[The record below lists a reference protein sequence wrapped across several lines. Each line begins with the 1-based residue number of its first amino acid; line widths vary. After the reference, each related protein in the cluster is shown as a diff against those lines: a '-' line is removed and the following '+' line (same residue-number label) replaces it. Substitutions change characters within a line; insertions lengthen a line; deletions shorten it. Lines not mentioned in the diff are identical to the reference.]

1 MEQYKHLGFPTEY
14 EKALERVN
22 AIDPI
27 KYAKTRNFING
38 QITYLS
44 PYISRG
50 VISTK
55 QVMEKIIEK
64 QYPYPAIEKIIQEL
78 AWREFF
84 QRVWQTKLEQI
95 WDDLKQ
101 DQQEVVHHQMI
112 TSIQKAN
119 TGIESIDF
127 AINGLYEK
135 GYMHNHSRMYL
146 ASIACNIGKAHWI
159 ESSRWMYYHLLD
171 GDIASNNCSWQWVAG
186 AFSSKKY
193 YCNQENVNKYT
204 FSKQQ
209 NTFLDKPY
217 EQLVDL
223 PIPDALQETTVLDLT
238 TNLPKFNTPNID
250 TELPTLIYN
259 SYNLDPIWRKLEKVN
274 RVLLLEPSHFN
285 QYPVS
290 DKVIEFIIDL
300 SKNIEGIQVYTGEIA
315 DIENLY
321 KTNNTWEN
329 QKIISKEHP
338 AFAYYP
344 GIKDQRDWMFPEVNG
359 YYPSF
364 FGFWKKAVRSFR
376 KLLISHLFIIL
387 HL

>member
-1 MEQYKHLGFPTEY
+1 MEQYKHLSFPTEY

-204 FSKQQ
+204 VSKQQ

-238 TNLPKFNTPNID
+238 TNLPKSNTPNID

-359 YYPSF
+359 FHPSF
-364 FGFWKKAVRSFR
+364 FGFWKKAERSFR
-376 KLLISHLFIIL
+376 KLLK
-387 HL
+387 

>member
-1 MEQYKHLGFPTEY
+1 MEKYKHLSFPTDY
-14 EKALERVN
+14 EKIIERVN

-44 PYISRG
+44 PYITRG

-55 QVMEKIIEK
+55 QVMDKILEK

-78 AWREFF
+78 AWREYF
-84 QRVWQTKLEQI
+84 QRVWQSKGVQI
-95 WDDLKQ
+95 WEDLKQ

-135 GYMHNHSRMYL
+135 GYLHNHSRMYL
-146 ASIACNIGKAHWI
+146 ASIACNIGKAHWL
-159 ESSRWMYYHLLD
+159 EPSKWMYYHLLD

-193 YCNQENVNKYT
+193 YCNQENINKYT

-209 NTFLDKPY
+209 NSFLDKPY
-217 EQLVDL
+217 EQLVDM
-223 PIPDALQETTVLDLT
+223 PIPDALQETTVLDLK
-238 TNLPKFNTPNID
+238 TNLPKNTCPQIN

-259 SYNLDPIWRKLEKVN
+259 SYNLDPLWRKDEKAN

-290 DKVIEFIIDL
+290 DKVIEFIFGL
-300 SKNIEGIQVYTGEIA
+300 SKNIEGLQIFTGEIE
-315 DIENLY
+315 DIKNLY
-321 KTNNTWEN
+321 LADSLWDD
-329 QKIISKEHP
+329 QKIISKEHT
-338 AFAYYP
+338 AFTNYP
-344 GIKDQRDWMFPEVNG
+344 GIIDQRYWMFPEVIG

-364 FGFWKKAVRSFR
+364 FSYWKKAERSFR
-376 KLLISHLFIIL
+376 KLLK
-387 HL
+387 

>member
-1 MEQYKHLGFPTEY
+1 MEQYKHLSFPTEY

-84 QRVWQTKLEQI
+84 QRVWQSKGLQI

-135 GYMHNHSRMYL
+135 SYMHNHSRMYL

-238 TNLPKFNTPNID
+238 TNLPKSNTPNID

-285 QYPVS
+285 RYPVS

-344 GIKDQRDWMFPEVNG
+344 GIKDQRDWMFPEVTG

-364 FGFWKKAVRSFR
+364 FSYWKKAERSFR
-376 KLLISHLFIIL
+376 KLLK
-387 HL
+387 

>member
-1 MEQYKHLGFPTEY
+1 MEQYKHLSFPTEY

-204 FSKQQ
+204 VSKQQ

-217 EQLVDL
+217 EQLVDM

-238 TNLPKFNTPNID
+238 TNLPKSNTPNID

-364 FGFWKKAVRSFR
+364 FGFWKKAERSFR
-376 KLLISHLFIIL
+376 KLLK
-387 HL
+387 

>member
-1 MEQYKHLGFPTEY
+1 MEQYKHLSFPTEN
-14 EKALERVN
+14 EKVLERVN

-44 PYISRG
+44 PYITRG

-55 QVMEKIIEK
+55 QVMDKILEK

-78 AWREFF
+78 AWREYF
-84 QRVWQTKLEQI
+84 QRVWQTKGAQI
-95 WDDLKQ
+95 WENLKQ

-112 TSIQKAN
+112 SSIQKAN

-127 AINGLYEK
+127 AINGLYEN
-135 GYMHNHSRMYL
+135 GYLHNHSRMYL
-146 ASIACNIGKAHWI
+146 TSIACNIGKAHWL
-159 ESSRWMYYHLLD
+159 EPSKWMYYHLLD

-193 YCNQENVNKYT
+193 YCNQENINKYT

-217 EQLVDL
+217 EQLVDM
-223 PIPDALQETTVLDLT
+223 PIPDTLQEKTVLDLK
-238 TNLPKFNTPNID
+238 TNLPKTNTPNID

-285 QYPVS
+285 QFPVS
-290 DKVIEFIIDL
+290 DKVIEFIIGL
-300 SKNIEGIQVYTGEIA
+300 SKNIEGIQIYTGEIEDIKNIYKA
-315 DIENLY
+315 DNV
-321 KTNNTWEN
+321 WDD

-338 AFAYYP
+338 SFTYYP
-344 GIKDQRDWMFPEVNG
+344 GMMVQRDWMFPEVTG

-364 FGFWKKAVRSFR
+364 FSFWKKAERSF
-376 KLLISHLFIIL
+376 KKFLK
-387 HL
+387 

>member
-1 MEQYKHLGFPTEY
+1 MEQYKHLSFPTEY

-135 GYMHNHSRMYL
+135 SYMHNHSRMYL

-238 TNLPKFNTPNID
+238 TNLPKSNTPNID

-364 FGFWKKAVRSFR
+364 FGFWKKAERSFR
-376 KLLISHLFIIL
+376 KLLK
-387 HL
+387 

>member
-1 MEQYKHLGFPTEY
+1 MEQYKHLSFPTEY

-84 QRVWQTKLEQI
+84 QRVWQSKGLQI

-135 GYMHNHSRMYL
+135 GYMHNHSRIYL

-238 TNLPKFNTPNID
+238 TNLPKSNTPNID

-259 SYNLDPIWRKLEKVN
+259 SYNLDPIWRKLERVN

-364 FGFWKKAVRSFR
+364 FGFWKKAERSFR
-376 KLLISHLFIIL
+376 KLLK
-387 HL
+387 

>member
-1 MEQYKHLGFPTEY
+1 MEQYKHLSFPTEY
-14 EKALERVN
+14 EKVLERVN
-22 AIDPI
+22 NIDPI
-27 KYAKTRNFING
+27 KYARTRNFING

-44 PYISRG
+44 PYITRG
-50 VISTK
+50 VISAK
-55 QVMEKIIEK
+55 QVMDKILEK

-84 QRVWQTKLEQI
+84 QRVWQSKGLQI
-95 WDDLKQ
+95 RDDLKQ

-146 ASIACNIGKAHWI
+146 ASIACNIGKAYWI
-159 ESSRWMYYHLLD
+159 VSSKWMYYHLLD

-193 YCNQENVNKYT
+193 YCNQENINKYT

-217 EQLVDL
+217 EQLVDM
-223 PIPDALQETTVLDLT
+223 PIPNTLQETTVLDLK

-290 DKVIEFIIDL
+290 DKVIEFIIGL
-300 SKNIEGIQVYTGEIA
+300 SKNIEGVQIFTGEIEVIK
-315 DIENLY
+315 DIY
-321 KTNNTWEN
+321 KANNVWDD
-329 QKIISKEHP
+329 QKVISKEHP

-364 FGFWKKAVRSFR
+364 FGFWKKAERSFR
-376 KLLISHLFIIL
+376 KLLN
-387 HL
+387 

>member
-1 MEQYKHLGFPTEY
+1 MEKYKHLSFPTEY
-14 EKALERVN
+14 EKIIERVN

-55 QVMEKIIEK
+55 QVMDKILEK

-78 AWREFF
+78 AWREYF
-84 QRVWQTKLEQI
+84 QRVWQSKGVQI
-95 WDDLKQ
+95 WEDIKQ

-119 TGIESIDF
+119 TGIENIDF

-135 GYMHNHSRMYL
+135 GYLHNHGRMYL
-146 ASIACNIGKAHWI
+146 ASIACNIGKAHWL
-159 ESSRWMYYHLLD
+159 EPSKWMYYHLLD

-193 YCNQENVNKYT
+193 YCNQENINKYT

-217 EQLVDL
+217 EQLVKM
-223 PIPDALQETTVLDLT
+223 PIPDALQETTVLELK
-238 TNLPKFNTPNID
+238 TNLPKNTCPQIN

-259 SYNLDPIWRKLEKVN
+259 SYNLDPFWRKDEKAN
-274 RVLLLEPSHFN
+274 RVLLLEPTHFN

-290 DKVIEFIIDL
+290 DKVIEFIIGL
-300 SKNIEGIQVYTGEIA
+300 TKNIEGLQMFKGEIEEIKKLYLA
-315 DIENLY
+315 DSL
-321 KTNNTWEN
+321 WDD
-329 QKIISKEHP
+329 QKIISKEHT
-338 AFAYYP
+338 AFTYYP

-364 FGFWKKAVRSFR
+364 FSYWKKAERSFR
-376 KLLISHLFIIL
+376 KLLK
-387 HL
+387 

>member
-1 MEQYKHLGFPTEY
+1 MEQYKHLSFPTEY

-84 QRVWQTKLEQI
+84 QRVWQSKGLQI

-146 ASIACNIGKAHWI
+146 ASITCNIGKAHWI

-238 TNLPKFNTPNID
+238 TNLPKSNTPNID

-364 FGFWKKAVRSFR
+364 FGFWKKAERSFR
-376 KLLISHLFIIL
+376 KLLK
-387 HL
+387 

>member
-1 MEQYKHLGFPTEY
+1 MEKYKHLSFPTEY
-14 EKALERVN
+14 EKIIERVN

-44 PYISRG
+44 PYITRG

-55 QVMEKIIEK
+55 QVMDNILEK

-78 AWREFF
+78 AWREYF
-84 QRVWQTKLEQI
+84 QRVWQTKGAQI
-95 WDDLKQ
+95 WENLKQ

-112 TSIQKAN
+112 SSIQKAN

-127 AINGLYEK
+127 AINGLYEN
-135 GYMHNHSRMYL
+135 GYLHNHSRMYL
-146 ASIACNIGKAHWI
+146 ASIACNIGKAHWL
-159 ESSRWMYYHLLD
+159 EPSKWMYYHLLD

-193 YCNQENVNKYT
+193 YCNQENINKYT

-217 EQLVDL
+217 EQLVDM
-223 PIPDALQETTVLDLT
+223 PIPDTLQEKTVLDLK
-238 TNLPKFNTPNID
+238 TNLPKTNTPNID

-285 QYPVS
+285 QFPVS
-290 DKVIEFIIDL
+290 DKVIEFIIGL
-300 SKNIEGIQVYTGEIA
+300 SKNIEGIQIYTGEIEDIKNIYKA
-315 DIENLY
+315 DNVW
-321 KTNNTWEN
+321 ND

-338 AFAYYP
+338 SFTYYP
-344 GIKDQRDWMFPEVNG
+344 GMMVQRDWMFPEVTG

-364 FGFWKKAVRSFR
+364 FSFWKKAERSF
-376 KLLISHLFIIL
+376 KKFLK
-387 HL
+387 

>member
-1 MEQYKHLGFPTEY
+1 MEQYKHLSFPTEY
-14 EKALERVN
+14 EKIIERIN

-44 PYISRG
+44 PYITRG

-84 QRVWQTKLEQI
+84 QRVWQTKSEQI
-95 WDDLKQ
+95 WEDLKQ

-119 TGIESIDF
+119 TGIESVDF
-127 AINGLYEK
+127 AINGLYDK

-146 ASIACNIGKAHWI
+146 ASIACNIGKAHWL
-159 ESSRWMYYHLLD
+159 EPSKWMYYHLLD

-193 YCNQENVNKYT
+193 YCNQENINKYT

-209 NTFLDKPY
+209 NTFIDKPY
-217 EQLVDL
+217 EQLVDMT
-223 PIPDALQETTVLDLT
+223 IPDALQQTTLLDLK
-238 TNLPKFNTPNID
+238 TNLPETTSLSID
-250 TELPTLIYN
+250 TTIPTVIYN

-290 DKVIEFIIDL
+290 DKVIEFIIGL
-300 SKNIEGIQVYTGEIA
+300 SKNIEGVQIFTGEIE

-321 KTNNTWEN
+321 KTNHTWED

-338 AFAYYP
+338 AFAYYA
-344 GIKDQRDWMFPEVNG
+344 GIKDQRDWMFPEVTG

-364 FGFWKKAVRSFR
+364 FGFWKKAERSFR
-376 KLLISHLFIIL
+376 KLLK
-387 HL
+387 

>member
-1 MEQYKHLGFPTEY
+1 MEKYKHLSFPTEY
-14 EKALERVN
+14 EKVLERVN
-22 AIDPI
+22 TIDPI
-27 KYAKTRNFING
+27 KYARTRNFING

-55 QVMEKIIEK
+55 EVMEKIIEK

-84 QRVWQTKLEQI
+84 QRVWQSKGLQI

-146 ASIACNIGKAHWI
+146 ASITCNIGKAHWI

-217 EQLVDL
+217 EQLVDM

-238 TNLPKFNTPNID
+238 TNLPKSNTPNID

-274 RVLLLEPSHFN
+274 RVLLLEPSHFH

-364 FGFWKKAVRSFR
+364 FGFWKKAERSFR
-376 KLLISHLFIIL
+376 KLLK
-387 HL
+387 

>member
-1 MEQYKHLGFPTEY
+1 MEKYKHLSFPTEY
-14 EKALERVN
+14 EKIIERVN

-44 PYISRG
+44 PYITRG

-55 QVMEKIIEK
+55 QVINKILEK

-78 AWREFF
+78 AWREYF
-84 QRVWQTKLEQI
+84 QRVWQTKGVQI
-95 WDDLKQ
+95 WEDLKQ
-101 DQQEVVHHQMI
+101 DQQEVMHYQMI
-112 TSIQKAN
+112 TSIQQAN

-127 AINGLYEK
+127 AINGLYKK
-135 GYMHNHSRMYL
+135 GYLHNHSRMYL
-146 ASIACNIGKAHWI
+146 ASIVCNIGKAHWL
-159 ESSRWMYYHLLD
+159 EPSKWMYYHLLD

-193 YCNQENVNKYT
+193 YCNQENINKYT

-209 NTFLDKPY
+209 NTFLDKSY
-217 EQLVDL
+217 EQLIDI
-223 PIPDALQETTVLDLT
+223 PIPDTLQKTTVLDLK
-238 TNLPKFNTPNID
+238 TNLPHTTSLNID
-250 TELPTLIYN
+250 TTIPTLIYN

-285 QYPVS
+285 QFPVS
-290 DKVIEFIIDL
+290 DKVIEFIIGL
-300 SKNIEGIQVYTGEIA
+300 SKNIEGIQIFTGEIEE
-315 DIENLY
+315 IKNIY
-321 KTNNTWEN
+321 KANNVWDD

-338 AFAYYP
+338 AFVYYP
-344 GIKDQRDWMFPEVNG
+344 GIKDQRDWMFPEVSG

-364 FGFWKKAVRSFR
+364 FSYWKKAERSFR
-376 KLLISHLFIIL
+376 KKR
-387 HL
+387 

>member
-1 MEQYKHLGFPTEY
+1 MEQYKHLSFPTEY
-14 EKALERVN
+14 EKVLERVN

-50 VISTK
+50 FISTK

-78 AWREFF
+78 TWREFF
-84 QRVWQTKLEQI
+84 QRVWQSKGLQI

-101 DQQEVVHHQMI
+101 DQQEVVHHHMI
-112 TSIQKAN
+112 SSIQKAN

-146 ASIACNIGKAHWI
+146 ASITCNIGKAHWI
-159 ESSRWMYYHLLD
+159 ESSKWMYYHLLD

-217 EQLVDL
+217 EQLVDM
-223 PIPDALQETTVLDLT
+223 PIPNTLQETTVLDLK

-290 DKVIEFIIDL
+290 DKVIEFIIGL
-300 SKNIEGIQVYTGEIA
+300 SKNIEGVQIFTGEIEV
-315 DIENLY
+315 IKNIY
-321 KTNNTWEN
+321 KANNVWDD
-329 QKIISKEHP
+329 QKVISKEHP

-364 FGFWKKAVRSFR
+364 FGFWKKAERSFR
-376 KLLISHLFIIL
+376 KLLK
-387 HL
+387 